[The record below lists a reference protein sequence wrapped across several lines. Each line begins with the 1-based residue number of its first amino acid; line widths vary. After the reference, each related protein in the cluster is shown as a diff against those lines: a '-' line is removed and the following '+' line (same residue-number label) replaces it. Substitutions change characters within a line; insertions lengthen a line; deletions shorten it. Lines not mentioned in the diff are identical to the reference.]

1 MTQPWIGQQ
10 MEQEKFV
17 TSLTTRSDGWTHL
30 QNIPL
35 GKLLLK
41 ISVLKKVLFFES
53 DCLYMLVGGILP
65 GYLDYFCWVCAAGL
79 SEPLPH
85 YSLFCGYIVDPILI
99 IFGEKSSFCNPN
111 LVTFCDF
118 CDSFLNRYIHY
129 IPCKQRLHFRC
140 VSWCAKSSFY
150 QQPFK
155 SIQKSGL
162 IN

>member
-30 QNIPL
+30 QNIPW

-53 DCLYMLVGGILP
+53 DIDLPVYLGSVYWPQCCLHVSGWHSAGRGVTWIN
-65 GYLDYFCWVCAAGL
+65 FCWVCAAGL

-85 YSLFCGYIVDPILI
+85 YSLFCGHIVDPILI
-99 IFGEKSSFCNPN
+99 IFWKKSSFSNPN
-111 LVTFCDF
+111 LVTFC
-118 CDSFLNRYIHY
+118 LRIYLI
-129 IPCKQRLHFRC
+129 K
-140 VSWCAKSSFY
+140 
-150 QQPFK
+150 PFIK
-155 SIQKSGL
+155 VIQK
-162 IN
+162 

>member
-41 ISVLKKVLFFES
+41 ISVLKKLLFFES
-53 DCLYMLVGGILP
+53 DVDLYLGSVYWPQRCLYMLVGGILP
-65 GYLDYFCWVCAAGL
+65 GGGLITWINFCWVCAAGL

-99 IFGEKSSFCNPN
+99 IFWEKSSFCNPN
-111 LVTFCDF
+111 LVPFCL
-118 CDSFLNRYIHY
+118 CIYLI
-129 IPCKQRLHFRC
+129 K
-140 VSWCAKSSFY
+140 
-150 QQPFK
+150 PFIK
-155 SIQKSGL
+155 VIQK
-162 IN
+162 